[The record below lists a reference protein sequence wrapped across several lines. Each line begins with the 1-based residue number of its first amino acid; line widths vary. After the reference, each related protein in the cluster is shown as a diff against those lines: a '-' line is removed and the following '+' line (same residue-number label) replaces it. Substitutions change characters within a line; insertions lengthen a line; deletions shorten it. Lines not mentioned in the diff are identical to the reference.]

1 MPRVQWNFLFQIQ
14 EMRRSGLFDKDII
27 DIDVEKYYSELS
39 HINSQ
44 TGRHHIFGTVTW
56 RVSLTLIVMA
66 SQMKYVIS
74 KIIQKHKY
82 SDYCFSVFVAVSAVC
97 CLLANYRI
105 LPSWSART

>member
-1 MPRVQWNFLFQIQ
+1 MPRVEWNVLFQIH
-14 EMRRSGLFDKDII
+14 EMRRIGLFDK

-74 KIIQKHKY
+74 KIIQKHKD
-82 SDYCFSVFVAVSAVC
+82 SDYSFLVF
-97 CLLANYRI
+97 LL
-105 LPSWSART
+105 LQW